1 MNAQQ
6 APVIEASSAKNIST
20 EPKSF
25 NLKQFPLP
33 KDSPKKTPS
42 PPTEIVRSLQPKK
55 PSPSSLLSTLK
66 SFNIDR
72 SKYKHYGHQ
81 SMTSQS
87 LETMMNEV
95 HKNNIEVDTSTQKS
109 FGETLAS
116 PLSNKLIIDEK
127 ISEILD
133 IPPQVLDE
141 EDVWPYNIKTLNEIL
156 HYKVE
161 QEKTRQETIKCDFGT
176 TAVELLKLAKSMGI
190 DSELIPFLFIT
201 NLVSLDS
208 LKIQIQKL
216 KTDPDEIINAISKKC
231 NKDDFFRKGS
241 SSSSSS
247 SPISDRKVPVS
258 SKRKHSDTHLP
269 SFSETAESIRTHSAI
284 VSPLRSQNTLP
295 VIVHRR
301 IVSDNSEVLNR
312 ASNTSSPPNQQAPL
326 PLPNYAPQHRLQQNL
341 PQIPT
346 QAVAQNMYPVYYP
359 LQSGPSP
366 PAHYQIPPPPPP
378 QKTDQHNKA
387 LEPAYP
393 PKYQSTNNAP
403 QPASASGPP
412 SGPPPIPPYQGQGYP
427 PQQLPQYQYYG
438 TSPTSLPHYMMQASP
453 ARMNLPPNH
462 IPSQQHQHVPTH
474 QFQKSPELGSGKSTV
489 FKVADPHDDHTP
501 NKKHKP
507 STKSN
512 SINFMITTPK
522 NPPARKY
529 NNPHKEK

>member
-6 APVIEASSAKNIST
+6 APVIEASSPKNLPT
-20 EPKSF
+20 EPKAF
-25 NLKQFPLP
+25 NLKQFSLP
-33 KDSPKKTPS
+33 KASPKKTPS
-42 PPTEIVRSLQPKK
+42 PPTEIDKSLQPKK

-81 SMTSQS
+81 SLMTSQS

-95 HKNNIEVDTSTQKS
+95 HKNNIEVDTGTRKS
-109 FGETLAS
+109 FDETLVS

-127 ISEILD
+127 ISQILD

-141 EDVWPYNIKTLNEIL
+141 EAVWPYNIETLNEIL
-156 HYKVE
+156 RYKVE
-161 QEKTRQETIKCDFGT
+161 QEKTRQETIKCDFGS

-190 DSELIPFLFIT
+190 NSELIPFLFIT

-216 KTDPDEIINAISKKC
+216 KTDPDEIINSISKKC

-247 SPISDRKVPVS
+247 SISDLKAPAS
-258 SKRKHSDTHLP
+258 TKRKHSDTHLP

-284 VSPLRSQNTLP
+284 VSPLRSHNTLP

-301 IVSDNSEVLNR
+301 IVSDGSEVTNR

-326 PLPNYAPQHRLQQNL
+326 PLPNYARQHRLQQSL

-346 QAVAQNMYPVYYP
+346 QAIAQNMYPVYYP

-366 PAHYQIPPPPPP
+366 PAHYQIPLPP
-378 QKTDQHNKA
+378 QKTDQPNKA
-387 LEPAYP
+387 LGSPYP

-403 QPASASGPP
+403 QPASA

-453 ARMNLPPNH
+453 ARMNLPSNH
-462 IPSQQHQHVPTH
+462 VPSQQHQPVPTH

-501 NKKHKP
+501 NKKHKS